1 MREQSVALEYQTE
14 LALVDRNL
22 CHVLTVQCEGAALRV
37 DKAGNHAQ
45 RCGFTASARSEKGN
59 ELTFL
64 DLKI

>member
-22 CHVLTVQCEGAALRV
+22 RHVLAVQCKGAALRV
-37 DKAGNHAQ
+37 NKSCNHAQ

>member
-37 DKAGNHAQ
+37 DKAGNDAEC
-45 RCGFTASARSEKGN
+45 RGLTASAGS
-59 ELTFL
+59 
-64 DLKI
+64 